1 MPIEELNTKE
11 KEKEKIDPNK
21 ILELLTCDF
30 DEDGNVIEKSS
41 ENLDEDYSFYDNQ
54 NLNQYD
60 QDDGQDDSYDYEEE
74 QKKEE
79 QENKIE
85 ELKTK
90 IILREIEE
98 EDLFL
103 ELDKCEQEMKKNN
116 RKIEEEKTILE
127 KNRKIKEKL
136 SLKNNLTSKEMSMVQ
151 NAMSVIFDKEDLI
164 EKLQKE
170 QKNKEEDRR
179 RLTEEMT
186 SKEDLIDLYKLNLKE
201 VISDGK

>member
-1 MPIEELNTKE
+1 MSIEKLNI

-30 DEDGNVIEKSS
+30 DENGNVIERSS

-54 NLNQYD
+54 NLNHYG

-79 QENKIE
+79 QEDKIE

-116 RKIEEEKTILE
+116 RKIEEEKAILE
-127 KNRKIKEKL
+127 KNRKIKE
-136 SLKNNLTSKEMSMVQ
+136 
-151 NAMSVIFDKEDLI
+151 
-164 EKLQKE
+164 
-170 QKNKEEDRR
+170 
-179 RLTEEMT
+179 
-186 SKEDLIDLYKLNLKE
+186 
-201 VISDGK
+201 

>member
-1 MPIEELNTKE
+1 MPIEKLNT

-30 DEDGNVIEKSS
+30 DENGNVIERSS
-41 ENLDEDYSFYDNQ
+41 ENI
-54 NLNQYD
+54 
-60 QDDGQDDSYDYEEE
+60 DDDKQDDSYDYEEE

-103 ELDKCEQEMKKNN
+103 ELDKYE
-116 RKIEEEKTILE
+116 
-127 KNRKIKEKL
+127 
-136 SLKNNLTSKEMSMVQ
+136 
-151 NAMSVIFDKEDLI
+151 
-164 EKLQKE
+164 
-170 QKNKEEDRR
+170 
-179 RLTEEMT
+179 
-186 SKEDLIDLYKLNLKE
+186 
-201 VISDGK
+201 

>member
-127 KNRKIKEKL
+127 KNRKIKEEL